1 MFRKFMA
8 AGLAAAA
15 AALFSAMP
23 AQALS
28 TKECGALYQTAKDAD
43 KLKGATWNE
52 FRKKNCGAE
61 EAEPAKAEKP
71 AKKKKTDEAA
81 AEEPAKA
88 DKKPNAK
95 KTDAAAAEEP
105 AKADKKPKAKKVAAV
120 DDPAEGKLTAK
131 ECSAKYQDAKANDV
145 LNGMKWNDFRKAMC
159 GSDSAAAPEPAD
171 KPKKAKKV
179 VLAEAG
185 DTSGAAKLSAK
196 ECSSLYQDAK
206 EADALDGMKW
216 NDFRK
221 AKCGSDAAAAPEPPE
236 KPKKAKTVAAASV
249 GRLSAKDCSAKYQAA
264 KEADTLNGMKWNDY
278 RKSECTSD
286 SQEAPDDLDV
296 ASDSDPVE
304 PALVST
310 AKAPRGVKFPR
321 AVSADYSDQT
331 EGRARMRTCV
341 DAYHANKDAGTLN
354 GLKWIQKGGGFYSLC
369 NAKLKGL

>member
-1 MFRKFMA
+1 MFKNVLAITF
-8 AGLAAAA
+8 AAAA
-15 AALFSAMP
+15 ASLIGALP
-23 AQALS
+23 AHALS
-28 TKECGALYQTAKDAD
+28 TKECSALYQTAKDAN

-52 FRKKNCGAE
+52 FRKAKCGAE
-61 EAEPAKAEKP
+61 
-71 AKKKKTDEAA
+71 EAA
-81 AEEPAKA
+81 AEEPVKA
-88 DKKPNAK
+88 EKKPAAK
-95 KTDAAAAEEP
+95 KTAAAAAEEP
-105 AKADKKPKAKKVAAV
+105 VKADKKPKAKKVAAV
-120 DDPAEGKLTAK
+120 EEPAAEGKLTAK

-159 GSDSAAAPEPAD
+159 GSDSAAAPEPVE

-185 DTSGAAKLSAK
+185 DTSGGAKLSAK

-221 AKCGSDAAAAPEPPE
+221 AKCGSEAAAAPEPAE
-236 KPKKAKTVAAASV
+236 KPKKAKVAAAAAV
-249 GRLSAKDCSAKYQAA
+249 GRMSAKDCSAKYQAA
-264 KEADTLNGMKWNDY
+264 KEADSLNGMKWNDY
-278 RKSECTSD
+278 RKSECTTD
-286 SQEAPDDLDV
+286 SQDSPDDLDV
-296 ASDSDPVE
+296 AADNDPVE
-304 PALVST
+304 PALIST

-321 AVSADYSDQT
+321 AVSADYADLS

-341 DAYHANKDAGTLN
+341 DAYHINKDNGSLN